1 MFSVDVERAHAPL
14 GSVSSRWEGIRRPV
28 RRHAVERRPAEL
40 LRGSGLMRTDLGSV
54 QPPFRRTPEGTHRQ
68 KRRLWRGRAQRGST
82 CGSRPLT
89 PAVPE
94 RLEGRLWPVAK
105 KRNEYGTRAQ
115 EGKDTAPRRRM
126 FIGHEPAKGSRAAWR
141 ESKQEAANPSLT
153 APRPA
158 QSRRCRHLLRFP
170 RLLYYLLLP
179 RIQSWAPMSAPP
191 SSSAG
196 SRSLKLPWAG
206 SARTWVAFGR

>member
-1 MFSVDVERAHAPL
+1 MPRVKR
-14 GSVSSRWEGIRRPV
+14 GTV
-28 RRHAVERRPAEL
+28 RRAKRKKLEKLTKGYFQNKSKLYKFMKEAADKGREEEL
-40 LRGSGLMRTDLGSV
+40 ESAREYRAALDL
-54 QPPFRRTPEGTHRQ
+54 
-68 KRRLWRGRAQRGST
+68 
-82 CGSRPLT
+82 
-89 PAVPE
+89 
-94 RLEGRLWPVAK
+94 VAK

-170 RLLYYLLLP
+170 RLLYCLLLP